1 MFRTLSMQQPRKIK
15 VLLVTDEMEVG
26 GSQRQIMRIAT
37 GLPRTSFEPAVAYF
51 RNPSHLVDELE
62 RAGVR
67 THHVPKRRR
76 IDPVFFLRLVG
87 LLRRERYDVIHC
99 FSFTAELWGALAHAL
114 VRRNA
119 LPALV
124 SSIRGTFESYTPW
137 QWRLKR
143 WVTRRSCRVVANS
156 CAGAEFARRQMGLP
170 SGAGVVIYNGV
181 DVPALDVDRVAR
193 ARLRAALGIGA
204 QTVVGLFVGRFVTEK
219 NLPLLVRAAARLA
232 RERVDFVLL
241 LVGDGPLRAEVERDL
256 DLLGARQSVHLLGM
270 RSDVM
275 QLMAVSDFFVLS
287 STEEGLSN
295 VILEAMAAGRPVIA
309 SAVGGNPELVEDGVT
324 GMLFRSGDE
333 EGLVRCMRAL
343 SVDAAL
349 RERLGGQGRR
359 RAVERFATA
368 TMVGAVQSLYQQCA
382 EASCQSAWQTA
393 L

>member
-1 MFRTLSMQQPRKIK
+1 MQQPRRIK

-26 GSQRQIMRIAT
+26 GSQRQIMRIVT
-37 GLPRTSFEPAVAYF
+37 SLPRKTYEPAVAYF

-62 RAGVR
+62 RVGVR
-67 THHVPKRRR
+67 THYVFKRRR
-76 IDPVFFLRLVG
+76 VDPAFLLRLVG

-119 LPALV
+119 RPALV

-137 QWRLKR
+137 QWWLKR
-143 WVTRRSCRVVANS
+143 WVSRRSCRVVANS
-156 CAGAEFARRQMGLP
+156 RAGADYARDRMGL
-170 SGAGVVIYNGV
+170 SAGGVVVIYNGI
-181 DVPALDVDRVAR
+181 DVPGTEVDHAAR
-193 ARLRAALGIGA
+193 AQLRASLGIGA
-204 QTVVGLFVGRFVTEK
+204 RTVVGLFVGRFVPEK

-232 RERVDFVLL
+232 REQADFLL
-241 LVGDGPLRAEVERDL
+241 LLAGNGPLRAEIERDL
-256 DLLGARQSVHLLGM
+256 EALAARGSVRLLGM

-275 QLMAVSDFFVLS
+275 QLMSASDFFVLS
-287 STEEGLSN
+287 SLEEGLSN

-309 SAVGGNPELVEDGVT
+309 SAVGGNPERVEDGVT

-333 EGLVRCMRAL
+333 DGLVRCMRELTA
-343 SVDAAL
+343 DAAL
-349 RERLGGQGRR
+349 RERLGGTGRR
-359 RAVERFATA
+359 RAVERFTTA

-382 EASCQSAWQTA
+382 GESCLPAWQTA